1 MMKHDSQLVTY
12 LAWYVHHVTN
22 IYFILKVLEINMQ
35 NRDLSGWY
43 LVNVNSSRKEVRG
56 TISGF
61 LIIVL
66 KKALT
71 EEICLSQ

>member
-1 MMKHDSQLVTY
+1 
-12 LAWYVHHVTN
+12 
-22 IYFILKVLEINMQ
+22 MQ

-43 LVNVNSSRKEVRG
+43 LVNANSSRKEVRG